1 MKEVK
6 LAYIVEDDEI
16 ASFLVKRIVDS
27 FSEVG
32 ESKTYFN
39 GEAAFNILKFDFEN
53 SHTFPDLILLDIN
66 MPVMD
71 GWDFLEALGEIN
83 PEASVPVY
91 ILTSSIDPSDME
103 KSRRYK
109 HVKGFLSKPLTR
121 LKFENAVMSIG

>member
-27 FSEVG
+27 FSEVE
-32 ESKTYFN
+32 ESKAYFN
-39 GEAAFNILKFDFEN
+39 GEAAFNILKNDFEDR
-53 SHTFPDLILLDIN
+53 HTFPDLILLDIN

-71 GWDFLEALGEIN
+71 GWEFLEALNEIN

-91 ILTSSIDPSDME
+91 ILTSSIDPNDIE
-103 KSRRYK
+103 KSQRYK
-109 HVKGFLSKPLTR
+109 HVKGFLSKPLTKT
-121 LKFENAVMSIG
+121 KFESVMSN